1 MSKKKKSTT
10 KAATPKAPPVR
21 TIKGPVHNET
31 EPPQVDQPKEVKI
44 YDIELEHRGEKLPIT
59 YNSEGQVAQIE
70 KYGNKFFEL
79 GMLEAI
85 AKLPYRSGICMDIG
99 ANVGNHTV
107 FFSRFCNFDE
117 VWAYE
122 PFPESFA
129 LLQEN
134 VENNTKRTVRL
145 FNCAIGAKREF
156 RRMTS
161 NKENPS
167 QNKITKAKGKTL
179 VIPIT
184 TNLKVA
190 LMKIDVEGFELEVI
204 KGAYGVIDRERPE
217 LFIEHHGDPKT
228 LLDALPPGYRLGERF
243 NNAPTYHFTSPRKA

>member
-1 MSKKKKSTT
+1 MKTLE
-10 KAATPKAPPVR
+10 
-21 TIKGPVHNET
+21 IQHN
-31 EPPQVDQPKEVKI
+31 
-44 YDIELEHRGEKLPIT
+44 GEKLPIT
-59 YNSEGQVAQIE
+59 YNSEGHIAEIQ
-70 KYGNKFFEL
+70 KSGNKFFEIQ
-79 GMLEAI
+79 MLEAI
-85 AKLPYRSGICMDIG
+85 EKLPYRSGICMDIG

-122 PFPESFA
+122 PDPDSFS
-129 LLQEN
+129 LLKEN
-134 VENNTKRTVRL
+134 VARNCTRTVRS
-145 FNCAIGAKREF
+145 FNCAVGAKREF
-156 RRMTS
+156 RRMTG

-179 VIPIT
+179 VTPIT

-204 KGAYGVIDRERPE
+204 KGAYDVIDRERPE
-217 LFIEHHGDPKT
+217 LFIETHGDPKT